1 MDLIFR
7 SHNFDLCVSRLLIS
21 NYWQKGPGIN
31 SNQIV
36 KLHLFNLPETVM
48 VRIFE
53 VEEPAAFATV
63 QP

>member
-7 SHNFDLCVSRLLIS
+7 SHNFDLYVSRLLIS
-21 NYWQKGPGIN
+21 NYWQKGAVIN
-31 SNQIV
+31 LNQIV
-36 KLHLFNLPETVM
+36 KLHRFNLPETVM

-53 VEEPAAFATV
+53 VDEPAAFATV

>member
-1 MDLIFR
+1 MDLILR

-21 NYWQKGPGIN
+21 NYWQKGDRYQL
-31 SNQIV
+31 QI
-36 KLHLFNLPETVM
+36 KLPSYLLNLPATVM

-53 VEEPAAFATV
+53 VDEPAAFATV